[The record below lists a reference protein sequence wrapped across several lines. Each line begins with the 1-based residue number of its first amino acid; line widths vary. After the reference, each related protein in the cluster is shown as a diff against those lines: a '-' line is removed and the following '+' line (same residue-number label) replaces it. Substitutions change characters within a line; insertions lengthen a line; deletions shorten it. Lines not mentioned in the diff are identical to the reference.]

1 MVLEEKYLLEMRNI
15 SKAYIGVQA
24 LKDVTIKV
32 SPGTVHALLGENG
45 AGKSTLMKVLAG
57 ETRADAGD
65 ILIEGEV
72 RHLAGRKDAMEN
84 GVSIIHQEMINV
96 LEMTVAENMFLGREF
111 KLKGGVFIDKGR
123 INREAKRLLSE
134 VGMDIEPNRLMKT
147 LTVAEMQMCEIAKA
161 VSFDSKI
168 FIMDEPTSAITESET
183 EVLFSLIR
191 KIIGKGHSIIYISH
205 KLDEIYEI
213 ADEITVLRDG
223 NLVAHFADTN
233 VPREVLIKHMVDRDV
248 TDVYPKR
255 ENSIREEELLEVKE
269 LSINGV
275 FDDISFTVRSGEIFG
290 LAGLMGSGRTEIVEA
305 IFGISDLDAGEVLI
319 ERTRKNIYNPVKA
332 IQNGLGLITDDRKL
346 KGLIMGMDIMD
357 NVVLSNLKR
366 FKSSILKM
374 LDWKKINIESGKYKE
389 LLKIKTPSLKQN
401 VENLSGGNQQKVV
414 LSKWLSRDCK
424 IIIFD
429 EPTRGIDI
437 AAKSDFYH
445 HISELAEEGKAVIFI
460 SSEMEEVIGMC
471 DRVMVL
477 REGKAMG
484 ELSGAEI
491 SQENIMHLATLS

>member
-1 MVLEEKYLLEMRNI
+1 MKSEKKYLLEMRNI

-24 LKDVTIKV
+24 LNDVSIKLR
-32 SPGTVHALLGENG
+32 PGTVHALLGENG

-57 ETRADAGD
+57 ETRADAGEV
-65 ILIEGEV
+65 LIDGEV
-72 RHLAGRKDAMEN
+72 QHLTGRKHAMEC

-111 KLKGGVFIDKGR
+111 KRKGGVIIDK
-123 INREAKRLLSE
+123 NKVNKEAGRLLAE
-134 VGMDIEPNRLMKT
+134 VGMEIAPNRLMKT

-161 VSFDSKI
+161 VSFDSRI

-183 EVLFSLIR
+183 EVLFGLIR
-191 KIIGKGHSIIYISH
+191 RIISKGHSIIYISH

-223 NLVAHFADTN
+223 NRVAHFSDTD
-233 VPREVLIKHMVDRDV
+233 VPRDVLIKHMVDRDV

-255 ENSIREEELLEVKE
+255 NINIRGEALLEVKN
-269 LSINGV
+269 LKMSNV
-275 FDDISFTVRSGEIFG
+275 FEGISFKAHAGEIFG

-305 IFGISDLDAGEVLI
+305 IFGINDLEKGEI
-319 ERTRKNIYNPVKA
+319 FIDKTKKNIYNPVKA
-332 IQNGLGLITDDRKL
+332 IQYGLGLITDDRKL

-357 NVVLSNLKR
+357 NVVLSNLLK
-366 FKSSILKM
+366 FKSVIMKF
-374 LDWKKINIESGKYKE
+374 LDWKKINAESVKYRD
-389 LLKIKTPSLKQN
+389 LLNIKTPSLKQD

-424 IIIFD
+424 IMIFD

-445 HISELAEEGKAVIFI
+445 HISGLAEKGKAVIFI

-477 REGKAMG
+477 REGKATG

-491 SQENIMHLATLS
+491 SQENIMHLATLA